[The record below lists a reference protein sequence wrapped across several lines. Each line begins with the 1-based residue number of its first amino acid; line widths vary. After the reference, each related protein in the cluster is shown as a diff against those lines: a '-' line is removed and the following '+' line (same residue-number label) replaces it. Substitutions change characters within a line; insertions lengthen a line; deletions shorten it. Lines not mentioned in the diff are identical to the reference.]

1 MPRPHRRSC
10 FVSGWHCTGGELR
23 ASVRAESAFHRACVL
38 SGALSLTSGLRTA
51 LLWEQNTALSYVC
64 LDGNQ
69 ARNFADFDTPYCSA
83 KFSVW
88 DKAMSEEQIKAVVA
102 TK

>member
-1 MPRPHRRSC
+1 M
-10 FVSGWHCTGGELR
+10 R
-23 ASVRAESAFHRACVL
+23 ASVRAESAFHRACVSVVVL

-64 LDGNQ
+64 LDGSQ
-69 ARNFADFDTPYCSA
+69 AWNFADFDTPYSSA

-88 DKAMSEEQIKAVVA
+88 DTALNKEQIKSVVA
-102 TK
+102 AK